1 MFAMKPLPL
10 TFLAMAMAAGLWSS
24 PPVARAAEPLPQT
37 SALEAAERS
46 VVRIISLSFD
56 AEGQLV
62 DARAGSGFFV
72 APGEVITNNHV
83 VAAGETASA
92 VRVFVIPERDA
103 GQKGVIAS
111 HSRTWPAAD
120 LAILDVAGIA
130 APPLAVTTAIP
141 DKNATVHALGYP
153 AITDEMRNL
162 PIAQILA
169 PGEPYVTPGA
179 VALVTHTAPGGA
191 EFDTIFHTA
200 PINPGNSGGPLIDA
214 CGRVIGVNAWEGAQA
229 SDSGAAESTFQGQFA
244 AVASDVL
251 ARFLAVQFVD
261 VAIDPAPC
269 APPLDPA
276 IEARLAA
283 AEAAIASE
291 AKLRAQAEAALAD
304 RSERDRAIAIA
315 VAVLLVLAG
324 TGVAVLVI
332 LRRPQWPPPTPAKP
346 QEAPGA
352 APGEPIVS
360 ASSPA
365 RVSGASRVLL
375 AGALAVAL
383 AAIAAGAWMIAH
395 GRRSAAP
402 SPAPPAAAQGPRQV
416 SCVMEE
422 DQSFNPPPAAGPTAF
437 TIDPASA
444 CINGRTP
451 YEKTAAGFSRVMTGE
466 AAQTLSLLT
475 LSADLRRFQRRD
487 YQLSAQHFAA
497 LPAAGALRCDT
508 PGAAARLAMLRQHS
522 APFVTGPPI
531 RQITWR
537 CTPTPATG

>member
-1 MFAMKPLPL
+1 MFGMKPLRL
-10 TFLAMAMAAGLWSS
+10 TFLAMAMAAGFWTS
-24 PPVARAAEPLPQT
+24 PPGARAAETPPQAN
-37 SALEAAERS
+37 ALEAAERS

-56 AEGQLV
+56 TEGQIV

-83 VAAGETASA
+83 IAAADAASA

-141 DKNATVHALGYP
+141 EKDATVHALGYP

-251 ARFLAVQFVD
+251 ARFLAAQFVN

-283 AEAAIASE
+283 AEAAIAAE
-291 AKLRAQAEAALAD
+291 ARLRAQAEAALAD

-324 TGVAVLVI
+324 TGVVVLVV
-332 LRRPQWPPPTPAKP
+332 LRRPPPLPA
-346 QEAPGA
+346 A
-352 APGEPIVS
+352 APATQAPASATGEPLVS
-360 ASSPA
+360 APSPA
-365 RVSGASRVLL
+365 RAGGASRVLL
-375 AGALAVAL
+375 LAALAVAL
-383 AAIAAGAWMIAH
+383 AAVAAGAWMIAH
-395 GRRSAAP
+395 GRRPAALSAAP
-402 SPAPPAAAQGPRQV
+402 MTAAASGPRQV
-416 SCVMEE
+416 SCVMEA

-451 YEKTAAGFSRVMTGE
+451 YEKTPAGFSRVMTAE

-487 YQLSAQHFAA
+487 YQLSAPDFAL
-497 LPAAGALRCDT
+497 LPASAALRCDT
-508 PGAAARLAMLRQHS
+508 PDVAARLAMLRRRS
-522 APFVTGPPI
+522 AAYVTGPPV

-537 CTPTPATG
+537 CTPAP